1 MVEKGTV
8 GEVVVPAEMV
18 ITRIPGT
25 RDPDSRFR
33 HFTQEILPRL
43 RSGPP
48 QPGTMVYV
56 PDYCDYVRL
65 LRHLKEDKGISVNS
79 INEYMI
85 RVSKVITLFFNCGF
99 HFFFSFFYNIWNH
112 YSFNIS

>member
-1 MVEKGTV
+1 MVEKGTA

-33 HFTQEILPRL
+33 HFTQEILPRM

-85 RVSKVITLFFNCGF
+85 RVSRGMRIIIVINYFN
-99 HFFFSFFYNIWNH
+99 
-112 YSFNIS
+112 